1 MLRRLTAVTALLL
14 VGSLAVAPG
23 AGAVE
28 LLDRTKLSKQVGK
41 AVAATYP
48 DLPVSRVRC
57 PKRVK
62 MKARVTALCTVTAGT
77 YRLAML
83 VTVTDKKGDVT
94 ITSTQAVI
102 PKALAEGLVANNA
115 TLHATGDCGPDA
127 YIVRTPGETFV
138 CTAHFDDGSA
148 QQVTVTAMDTAGNV
162 TITGVG
168 AAP

>member
-1 MLRRLTAVTALLL
+1 MLTVLL
-14 VGSLAVAPG
+14 VGGMAVAPA
-23 AGAVE
+23 AGAVD
-28 LLDRTKLSKQVGK
+28 LLDRKKLAKQVGA

-57 PKRVK
+57 PKKVK
-62 MKARVTALCTVTAGT
+62 LKAGVTATCTVTAGG
-77 YRLAML
+77 YSLGML
-83 VTVTDKKGDVT
+83 VTVADKKGNVT

-115 TLHATGDCGPDA
+115 TLHATGDCGPEP
-127 YIVRTPGETFV
+127 YIVRAPGESFV

-148 QQVTVTAMDTAGNV
+148 QQVTVTPNDTAGNV
-162 TITGVG
+162 TITAVA